1 MSAVSSVKHA
11 RRVGDRDGAGACRF
25 KIDVVDAGAEI
36 RDQLQVFARAREN
49 AGVEPV
55 GDGGDQHVGGLNGLG
70 QLLARHRRVVDV
82 QARVE
87 QFAHARFDD
96 VGQLAGDDD
105 EGFFCGHWR

>member
-1 MSAVSSVKHA
+1 MTVGTSTSAVCT
-11 RRVGDRDGAGACRF
+11 AC
-25 KIDVVDAGAEI
+25 
-36 RDQLQVFARAREN
+36 
-49 AGVEPV
+49 
-55 GDGGDQHVGGLNGLG
+55 G

-105 EGFFCGHWR
+105 EGFLCGHWRQSNEVRTLL